1 LSTNTIEIIPLPITK
16 DIESKDKI
24 DSLIL
29 QSLKNSD
36 RSLFD
41 RDIIIIAQKII
52 SKAEDRIINLS
63 SVSPSKQS
71 LEIARR
77 QRKDARIIELIM
89 RESVSVVKMSRG
101 VIITET
107 RHGFICA
114 NSGIDQSNIL
124 AGHQN
129 ALLLPEAPDR
139 SAQRI
144 RNAIMSKTNKQ
155 IAVIIT
161 DTFGRP
167 FREGQTNVAIGIAGI
182 KPIRSYI
189 GKNDLYGRKL
199 RATEIAIAD
208 EIASAAELVMGKL
221 GRVPVAIM
229 RGYKYSTS
237 KHCSACELIRSRR
250 KDLFR

>member
-1 LSTNTIEIIPLPITK
+1 MGSNTIEIIPLPITK
-16 DIESKDKI
+16 DIEPNDNL

-29 QSLKNSD
+29 RSLKNSD

-52 SKAEDRIINLS
+52 SKAEDRVIKLG
-63 SVSPSKQS
+63 SVTPSKQS
-71 LEIARR
+71 LEIAGR
-77 QRKDARIIELIM
+77 QGKDARIIELII
-89 RESVSVVKMSRG
+89 RESTSIVKMSRG
-101 VIITET
+101 IIITET
-107 RHGFICA
+107 KHGFICA
-114 NSGIDQSNIL
+114 NSGIDQSNIR
-124 AGHQN
+124 AGHET

-144 RNAIMSKTNKQ
+144 RNSIMRKTKKQ

-182 KPIRSYI
+182 RPIKSYI
-189 GKNDLYGRKL
+189 GKKDIFGKEL

-221 GRVPVAIM
+221 ERVPVVIM
-229 RGYKYSTS
+229 RGYKYRKS
-237 KHCSACELIRSRR
+237 KRCSAYELIRSRK